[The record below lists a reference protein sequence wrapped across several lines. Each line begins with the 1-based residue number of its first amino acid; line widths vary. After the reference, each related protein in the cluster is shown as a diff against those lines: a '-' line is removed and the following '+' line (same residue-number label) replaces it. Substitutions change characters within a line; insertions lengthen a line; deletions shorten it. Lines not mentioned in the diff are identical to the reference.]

1 MKKKLLIIFLSVA
14 AIFNVAA
21 SKSTFFK
28 YDKEQLSKELS
39 TLNSV
44 EQYIKTND
52 VTYSQLLNNNKD
64 LASVLSFKDVYN
76 LSLAEAEPPLG
87 IPSFWWGCIF
97 GVAGILVVY
106 LITEDKSEVMK
117 AFKGCVVGTLISLVL
132 YLIYVAALAGTAAS
146 TI

>member
-1 MKKKLLIIFLSVA
+1 MKKILFVILLGIA

-21 SKSTFFK
+21 SKSSIFS
-28 YDKEQLSKELS
+28 YDKEQLTKELT
-39 TLNSV
+39 TLNTV
-44 EQYIKTND
+44 EQYVKTND
-52 VTYSQLLNNNKD
+52 ITYSELLVNNKD
-64 LASVLSFKDVYN
+64 IANVLSFKDVYN

-132 YLIYVAALAGTAAS
+132 YIIYIAALAGTAAS